1 MPERDEELE
10 AKWIRDA
17 IAGDRP
23 SLEQL
28 LLAHYDELT
37 QFLQQRLREAKP
49 GLLSVEDLAQQT
61 MMQVFRDIKRFEPR
75 PNVTF
80 SSWLKAI
87 ANHRILD
94 EIRTRRRQKRG
105 GDWRQRWGLETDS
118 GKLLN
123 PIDAL
128 PATDN
133 SPSRSISREE
143 RVQKMIELLHQLE
156 PDQRQAVR
164 LRFLEGLSIEEI
176 AVAMDKSTG
185 SVRGLLHRGK
195 AALRQLLGSASQW
208 LSSR

>member
-1 MPERDEELE
+1 MIDEELE

-17 IAGDRP
+17 KAGDRP

-28 LLAHYDELT
+28 LLAHYDDLT
-37 QFLQQRLREAKP
+37 SFLAQRLREAKP
-49 GLLSVEDLAQQT
+49 GLLSVEDLVQQT

-75 PNVTF
+75 ASVSF
-80 SSWLKAI
+80 SAWLKAI

-94 EIRTRRRQKRG
+94 EIRNKRRQKRG
-105 GDWRQRWGLETDS
+105 GDWQRRWGIETES
-118 GKLLN
+118 GNVLN
-123 PIDAL
+123 PIDAA

-133 SPSRSISREE
+133 SPSRSVSRHEKW
-143 RVQKMIELLHQLE
+143 QKLIELMQQLE

-176 AVAMDKSTG
+176 AVAMDKTTG
-185 SVRGLLHRGK
+185 SIRGLLHRGK
-195 AALRQLLGSASQW
+195 ATLRPLLGAASQW